1 MMGVGKR
8 PKPKARDPNK
18 REMSEEEMQKLREE
32 IESLPEEKM
41 GNVLQIVQK
50 RSADPAL
57 RGDVVELDFD
67 EMDVETLWEL
77 DRFVVN
83 WKKVLKKS
91 RHTGVMNGGDVMAP
105 GIPVEDDLVMVNV
118 DSPTVVEIG
127 DSVRHWEDTGYSFL
141 IVVRE
146 C

>member
-1 MMGVGKR
+1 
-8 PKPKARDPNK
+8 
-18 REMSEEEMQKLREE
+18 
-32 IESLPEEKM
+32 M

-83 WKKVLKKS
+83 WKKVLKKN
-91 RHTGVMNGGDVMAP
+91 RHAGVMNGGDVMAP

>member
-1 MMGVGKR
+1 
-8 PKPKARDPNK
+8 
-18 REMSEEEMQKLREE
+18 
-32 IESLPEEKM
+32 
-41 GNVLQIVQK
+41 
-50 RSADPAL
+50 
-57 RGDVVELDFD
+57 
-67 EMDVETLWEL
+67 
-77 DRFVVN
+77 
-83 WKKVLKKS
+83 
-91 RHTGVMNGGDVMAP
+91 MNGGDVMAP